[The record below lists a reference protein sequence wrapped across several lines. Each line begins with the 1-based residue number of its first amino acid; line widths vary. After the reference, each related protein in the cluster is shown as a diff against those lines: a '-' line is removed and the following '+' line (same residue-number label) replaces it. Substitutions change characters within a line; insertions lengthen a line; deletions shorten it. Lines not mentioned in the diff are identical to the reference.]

1 MSAKTREDARDLL
14 EREALERGSDLHEID
29 ARERGSCFVFTEV
42 SSYVSWTICSQL
54 QRLLP
59 NKMFR
64 TKGILLVTTLLCFPD
79 VISATCP
86 RSVYSNLNDTL
97 QSPGF
102 SEGKYPPNQNCTYNI
117 RVSAGK
123 RIILAFDFERF
134 NIWGNMPNC
143 SQDSLEII
151 VG

>member
-1 MSAKTREDARDLL
+1 MSAKMREDARGLL
-14 EREALERGSDLHEID
+14 EREALERGILTEGLIMRRELFRLH
-29 ARERGSCFVFTEV
+29 GSF
-42 SSYVSWTICSQL
+42 SWAICSQL
-54 QRLLP
+54 QRHLP
-59 NKMFR
+59 NKMVR
-64 TKGILLVTTLLCFPD
+64 TKGILLVTTFLCFLG

-86 RSVYSNLNDTL
+86 SSTYSDLKHTL

-102 SEGKYPPNQNCTYNI
+102 NTNNSTVKYPPNQNCTYNI

-123 RIILAFDFERF
+123 RIILAFDFKVFE
-134 NIWGNMPNC
+134 IWGSMPNC